1 MLLAID
7 TSTSAVTAALHDG
20 RDVVARTSTIDAR
33 RHTEILAP
41 AIEAMFAETDVAPA
55 DLSRVAVG
63 VGPGPFTGLRVGIM
77 TAMTFAYALDLPIGG
92 VCSLDALAHRAQTL
106 GMRGPLLVATDAR
119 RKEIY
124 WAHYD
129 LDGGPIVPGDPA
141 VDKAAAVAEQLGD
154 IPAVGRGARLYADVL
169 HDATRAAAAGG
180 HGTAG
185 AVGTSGDAALT
196 GAGEAEVLLDVDA
209 ADLAIVAQ
217 ERVMAGERLLD
228 TEPLY
233 LRRPDA
239 VPAAAAPIAR
249 VLGR

>member
-41 AIEAMFAETDVAPA
+41 AIEAMFAETDVVPA

-92 VCSLDALAHRAQTL
+92 VCSLDALAHRAHTL

-169 HDATRAAAAGG
+169 HDATRAAAAS
-180 HGTAG
+180 
-185 AVGTSGDAALT
+185 AVDTSGDAALT

-209 ADLAIVAQ
+209 ADLAIVAHQ
-217 ERVMAGERLLD
+217 RVMAGERLLD

>member
-92 VCSLDALAHRAQTL
+92 VCSLDALAHRAHTL

-169 HDATRAAAAGG
+169 HDATRAAAAS
-180 HGTAG
+180 
-185 AVGTSGDAALT
+185 AVDTSGDAALT

-209 ADLAIVAQ
+209 ADLAIVAHQ
-217 ERVMAGERLLD
+217 RVMAGERLLD

>member
-41 AIEAMFAETDVAPA
+41 AIEAMFAETDVVPA

-92 VCSLDALAHRAQTL
+92 VCSLDALAHRAHTL

-169 HDATRAAAAGG
+169 HDATRAAAAS
-180 HGTAG
+180 
-185 AVGTSGDAALT
+185 AVDTSGDAALT

>member
-1 MLLAID
+1 
-7 TSTSAVTAALHDG
+7 
-20 RDVVARTSTIDAR
+20 
-33 RHTEILAP
+33 
-41 AIEAMFAETDVAPA
+41 MFAETDVAPA

-169 HDATRAAAAGG
+169 HDATRVAAVGG
-180 HGTAG
+180 HGAAG
-185 AVGTSGDAALT
+185 AVGTSGAAALT

-209 ADLAIVAQ
+209 ADLAIVAHQ
-217 ERVMAGERLLD
+217 RVMAGERLLD

>member
-20 RDVVARTSTIDAR
+20 RDVLARTSTIDAR

-169 HDATRAAAAGG
+169 HDATRAAAAS
-180 HGTAG
+180 
-185 AVGTSGDAALT
+185 AVDTSGDAALT

-209 ADLAIVAQ
+209 ADLAIVAH

>member
-41 AIEAMFAETDVAPA
+41 AIEAMFAETDVVPA

-92 VCSLDALAHRAQTL
+92 VCSLDALAHRAHTL

-169 HDATRAAAAGG
+169 HDATRVAAAG
-180 HGTAG
+180 
-185 AVGTSGDAALT
+185 AVDTSGDAALT

-209 ADLAIVAQ
+209 ADLAIVAH

>member
-1 MLLAID
+1 
-7 TSTSAVTAALHDG
+7 
-20 RDVVARTSTIDAR
+20 
-33 RHTEILAP
+33 
-41 AIEAMFAETDVAPA
+41 MFAETDVAPA

-129 LDGGPIVPGDPA
+129 LDGGPIVSGDPA

-169 HDATRAAAAGG
+169 HDATRVAAAG
-180 HGTAG
+180 
-185 AVGTSGDAALT
+185 AVDTSGDAALT

-209 ADLAIVAQ
+209 ADLAIVAH

>member
-55 DLSRVAVG
+55 GLSRVAVG

-92 VCSLDALAHRAQTL
+92 VCSLDALAHRAHTL

-154 IPAVGRGARLYADVL
+154 IPAVGRGARLYAHVL
-169 HDATRAAAAGG
+169 HDATRAAAAG
-180 HGTAG
+180 
-185 AVGTSGDAALT
+185 AVDTSGDAALT

-209 ADLAIVAQ
+209 ADLAIVAHQ
-217 ERVMAGERLLD
+217 RVMAGERLLD

>member
-41 AIEAMFAETDVAPA
+41 AIEAMFAETDVVPA

-92 VCSLDALAHRAQTL
+92 VCSLDALAHRAHTL

-129 LDGGPIVPGDPA
+129 LDGGPIVPGNPA

-169 HDATRAAAAGG
+169 HDATRAAAAS
-180 HGTAG
+180 
-185 AVGTSGDAALT
+185 AVDTSGDAALT

-209 ADLAIVAQ
+209 ADLAIVAH

>member
-41 AIEAMFAETDVAPA
+41 AIEAMFAETDVVPA

-92 VCSLDALAHRAQTL
+92 VCSLDALAHRAHTL

-129 LDGGPIVPGDPA
+129 LDGGPIVPGNPA

-169 HDATRAAAAGG
+169 HDATRAAAAS
-180 HGTAG
+180 
-185 AVGTSGDAALT
+185 AVDTSGDAALT

-209 ADLAIVAQ
+209 ADLAIVAHQ
-217 ERVMAGERLLD
+217 RVMAGERLLD

>member
-1 MLLAID
+1 VLLAID

-41 AIEAMFAETDVAPA
+41 AIEAMFAETDVVPA

-92 VCSLDALAHRAQTL
+92 VCSLDALAHRAHTL

-169 HDATRAAAAGG
+169 HDATRAAAAS
-180 HGTAG
+180 
-185 AVGTSGDAALT
+185 AVDTSGDAALT

-209 ADLAIVAQ
+209 ADLAIVAHQ
-217 ERVMAGERLLD
+217 RVMAGERLLD